1 MSVLILVLEVCVPV
15 EYHQTALSVLPIS
28 HDLPQNDRAQ
38 NAVLRR
44 NPDEHMYVV
53 SAQLRFDD
61 FDSFLLA

>member
-1 MSVLILVLEVCVPV
+1 MSVPILVLEVCVPV
-15 EYHQTALSVLPIS
+15 EHHQTALSFEIS
-28 HDLPQNDRAQ
+28 HDLRY
-38 NAVLRR
+38 AVLRR